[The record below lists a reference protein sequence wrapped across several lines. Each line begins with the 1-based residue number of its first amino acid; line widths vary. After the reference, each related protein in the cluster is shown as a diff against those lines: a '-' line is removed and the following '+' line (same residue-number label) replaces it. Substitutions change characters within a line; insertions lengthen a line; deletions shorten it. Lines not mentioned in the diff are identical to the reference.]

1 MDKRFAEAVG
11 RVHAAPGLVDH
22 TRAALRA
29 ARQARKRMARKVMAA
44 AASFVLALSAGGW
57 LWFTPVSAVSI
68 DAAQPVELK
77 INRFGRVVSVEGTD
91 GLLFSGCEEAVSRLL
106 DELPAD
112 ADGELYITV
121 TGGDETLA
129 ETVFACTAGRQGVYC
144 DAGSSEEISAA
155 EEAGLPL
162 GKYRM
167 LLALQA
173 LDPSVTAEEVAGLS
187 MKQLREWEASL
198 SGEADE
204 TDGQAEETDETD
216 GQAEETGSGKGPGYR
231 GGNGNGEGKQKG
243 KG

>member
-44 AASFVLALSAGGW
+44 AASFVLVVSAGGW
-57 LWFTPVSAVSI
+57 LWFTPVSAVSL

-77 INRFGRVVSVEGTD
+77 INRFGRIVSVEGTD
-91 GLLFSGCEEAVSRLL
+91 GLLFSGCEEVVSRLL

-129 ETVFACTAGRQGVYC
+129 ETVFDCAAGRQGVYC

-173 LDPSVTAEEVAGLS
+173 LDPSVTAKDVAGLN

-198 SGEADE
+198 SEG
-204 TDGQAEETDETD
+204 GQADHT
-216 GQAEETGSGKGPGYR
+216 EETGAGKGPGYN

>member
-44 AASFVLALSAGGW
+44 AASFVLVVSAGGW

-77 INRFGRVVSVEGTD
+77 INRFGRVVSAEGTD

-121 TGGDETLA
+121 TGEDETLA
-129 ETVFACTAGRQGVYC
+129 ETVFDCAAGRQGVYC

-173 LDPSVTAEEVAGLS
+173 LDPSVTAEDVAGLS

-198 SGEADE
+198 SEG
-204 TDGQAEETDETD
+204 GQADHT
-216 GQAEETGSGKGPGYR
+216 EETGAGKGPGYR

>member
-44 AASFVLALSAGGW
+44 AASFVLVVSAGGW

-77 INRFGRVVSVEGTD
+77 INRFGRVVSAEGTD

-106 DELPAD
+106 DELQAD

-129 ETVFACTAGRQGVYC
+129 ETVFDCAAGRQGVYC

-155 EEAGLPL
+155 EETGLPL

-173 LDPSVTAEEVAGLS
+173 IDPSVTAEEVAGLS

-198 SGEADE
+198 SEG
-204 TDGQAEETDETD
+204 GQADHT
-216 GQAEETGSGKGPGYR
+216 EETGAGKGPGYR

-243 KG
+243 NG

>member
-77 INRFGRVVSVEGTD
+77 INRFGRVVSAEGTD

-129 ETVFACTAGRQGVYC
+129 ETVFDCAAGRQGVYC

-198 SGEADE
+198 SEG
-204 TDGQAEETDETD
+204 GQADHT
-216 GQAEETGSGKGPGYR
+216 EETGAGKGPGYR

>member
-22 TRAALRA
+22 TRAALRT

-44 AASFVLALSAGGW
+44 AASFVLVVSAGGW

-77 INRFGRVVSVEGTD
+77 INRFGRVVSAEGTD

-198 SGEADE
+198 SEG
-204 TDGQAEETDETD
+204 GQADHT
-216 GQAEETGSGKGPGYR
+216 EETGAGKGPGYR

>member
-44 AASFVLALSAGGW
+44 AASFVLVVSAGGW

-77 INRFGRVVSVEGTD
+77 INRFGRIVSVEGTD
-91 GLLFSGCEEAVSRLL
+91 GLLFSGCEEVVSRLL

-129 ETVFACTAGRQGVYC
+129 ETVFDCAAGRQGVYC

-173 LDPSVTAEEVAGLS
+173 LDPSVTAKDVAGLN

-198 SGEADE
+198 SEG
-204 TDGQAEETDETD
+204 GQADHT
-216 GQAEETGSGKGPGYR
+216 EETGAGKGPGYN

>member
-44 AASFVLALSAGGW
+44 AASFVLVVSAGGW

-77 INRFGRVVSVEGTD
+77 INRFGRVVSAEGTD

-106 DELPAD
+106 DELQAD

-129 ETVFACTAGRQGVYC
+129 ETVFDCAAGRQGVYC

-173 LDPSVTAEEVAGLS
+173 IDPSVTAEDVAGLS

-198 SGEADE
+198 SEG
-204 TDGQAEETDETD
+204 GQADHT
-216 GQAEETGSGKGPGYR
+216 EETGAGKGPGYR

>member
-1 MDKRFAEAVG
+1 MDP
-11 RVHAAPGLVDH
+11 AA
-22 TRAALRA
+22 
-29 ARQARKRMARKVMAA
+29 
-44 AASFVLALSAGGW
+44 VLADNGLFYRRGG
-57 LWFTPVSAVSI
+57 
-68 DAAQPVELK
+68 
-77 INRFGRVVSVEGTD
+77 
-91 GLLFSGCEEAVSRLL
+91 
-106 DELPAD
+106 
-112 ADGELYITV
+112 ITV

-129 ETVFACTAGRQGVYC
+129 ETVFDCAAGRQGVYC

-173 LDPSVTAEEVAGLS
+173 LDPSVTAEEVAGRS

-204 TDGQAEETDETD
+204 TDGQAADAQ
-216 GQAEETGSGKGPGYR
+216 GAGSGKGPGYR
-231 GGNGNGEGKQKG
+231 GGNGNGAGKQKG

>member
-22 TRAALRA
+22 TRAALRT

-44 AASFVLALSAGGW
+44 AASFVLVVSAGGW

-77 INRFGRVVSVEGTD
+77 INRFGRVVSAEGTD

-129 ETVFACTAGRQGVYC
+129 ETVFDCAAGRQGVYC

-198 SGEADE
+198 SEG
-204 TDGQAEETDETD
+204 GQADHT
-216 GQAEETGSGKGPGYR
+216 EETGAGKGPGYN
-231 GGNGNGEGKQKG
+231 GGNGTGEGKQKG

>member
-44 AASFVLALSAGGW
+44 AASFVLVVSAGGW

-77 INRFGRVVSVEGTD
+77 INRFGRVVSAEGTD

-106 DELPAD
+106 DELQAD

-129 ETVFACTAGRQGVYC
+129 ETVSTARPDGR
-144 DAGSSEEISAA
+144 GSTATPAA
-155 EEAGLPL
+155 AKRFPPPKRRGS
-162 GKYRM
+162 
-167 LLALQA
+167 
-173 LDPSVTAEEVAGLS
+173 PSGNTGCC
-187 MKQLREWEASL
+187 SL
-198 SGEADE
+198 CRPS
-204 TDGQAEETDETD
+204 T
-216 GQAEETGSGKGPGYR
+216 R
-231 GGNGNGEGKQKG
+231 R
-243 KG
+243 

>member
-44 AASFVLALSAGGW
+44 AASFVLVVSAGGW

-77 INRFGRVVSVEGTD
+77 INLFGRVVSAEGTD

-106 DELPAD
+106 DELQAD

-129 ETVFACTAGRQGVYC
+129 ETVFDCAAGRQGVYC
-144 DAGSSEEISAA
+144 DAGSSEEIFAA

-173 LDPSVTAEEVAGLS
+173 LDPSMTAEDVAGLS

-198 SGEADE
+198 SEG
-204 TDGQAEETDETD
+204 GQADHT
-216 GQAEETGSGKGPGYR
+216 EETGAGKGPGYR

>member
-44 AASFVLALSAGGW
+44 AASFVLVVSAGGW

-77 INRFGRVVSVEGTD
+77 INRFGRVVSAEGTD
-91 GLLFSGCEEAVSRLL
+91 GLLFSSCEEAVSRLL
-106 DELPAD
+106 DELSAD

-129 ETVFACTAGRQGVYC
+129 ETVFDCAAGRQGVYC

-173 LDPSVTAEEVAGLS
+173 IDPSVTAEEVAGLS

-198 SGEADE
+198 SEG
-204 TDGQAEETDETD
+204 GQADHT
-216 GQAEETGSGKGPGYR
+216 EETGAGKGPGYR

>member
-1 MDKRFAEAVG
+1 MDKRFTEAVG

-44 AASFVLALSAGGW
+44 AASFVLVVSAGGW

-77 INRFGRVVSVEGTD
+77 INRFGRVVSAEGTD

-129 ETVFACTAGRQGVYC
+129 ETVFDCAAGRQGVYC

-173 LDPSVTAEEVAGLS
+173 IDPSVTAEEVAGLS

-198 SGEADE
+198 SEG
-204 TDGQAEETDETD
+204 GQADHT
-216 GQAEETGSGKGPGYR
+216 EETGAGKGPGYR

>member
-44 AASFVLALSAGGW
+44 AASFVLVVSAGGW

-77 INRFGRVVSVEGTD
+77 INRFGRVVSAEGTD

-106 DELPAD
+106 DELQAD

-173 LDPSVTAEEVAGLS
+173 LDPSVTAKDVAGLN

-198 SGEADE
+198 SEG
-204 TDGQAEETDETD
+204 GQADHT
-216 GQAEETGSGKGPGYR
+216 EETGAGKGPGYN

>member
-44 AASFVLALSAGGW
+44 AASFVLVVSAGGW

-77 INRFGRVVSVEGTD
+77 INRFGRVVSAEGTD

-106 DELPAD
+106 DELQAD

-129 ETVFACTAGRQGVYC
+129 ETVFDCAAGRQGVYC

-155 EEAGLPL
+155 EETGLPL

-173 LDPSVTAEEVAGLS
+173 IDPSVTAEEVAGLS

-198 SGEADE
+198 SEG
-204 TDGQAEETDETD
+204 GQADHT
-216 GQAEETGSGKGPGYR
+216 EETGAGKGPGYR

>member
-1 MDKRFAEAVG
+1 MDKRFAEAVD
-11 RVHAAPGLVDH
+11 RVHAAPGLVEH

-44 AASFVLALSAGGW
+44 TASFVLVVSAGGW

-77 INRFGRVVSVEGTD
+77 INRFGRVVSAEGTD

-144 DAGSSEEISAA
+144 DAGSSEEAAAA

-173 LDPSVTAEEVAGLS
+173 LDPSVTAEDVAGLN

-198 SGEADE
+198 SEG
-204 TDGQAEETDETD
+204 GQADHT
-216 GQAEETGSGKGPGYR
+216 EETGAGKGPGYN

>member
-44 AASFVLALSAGGW
+44 AASFVLVVSAGGW

-77 INRFGRVVSVEGTD
+77 INRFGRVVSAEGTD

-106 DELPAD
+106 DELQAD

-121 TGGDETLA
+121 TGGDETLT
-129 ETVFACTAGRQGVYC
+129 ETVFDCAAGRQGVYC

-198 SGEADE
+198 SEG
-204 TDGQAEETDETD
+204 GQADHT
-216 GQAEETGSGKGPGYR
+216 EETGAGKGPGYR

>member
-44 AASFVLALSAGGW
+44 AASFVLVVSAGGW

-77 INRFGRVVSVEGTD
+77 INRFGRVVSAEGTD

-106 DELPAD
+106 DELQAD

-129 ETVFACTAGRQGVYC
+129 ETVFDCAAGRQGVYC
-144 DAGSSEEISAA
+144 DAGSGEEAAAA

-173 LDPSVTAEEVAGLS
+173 LDPSVTAEDVAGLN

-198 SGEADE
+198 SEG
-204 TDGQAEETDETD
+204 GQADHT
-216 GQAEETGSGKGPGYR
+216 EETGAGKGPGYN

>member
-1 MDKRFAEAVG
+1 MDKRFAEAVD
-11 RVHAAPGLVDH
+11 RVHAAPGLVEH
-22 TRAALRA
+22 TRAALRT

-44 AASFVLALSAGGW
+44 AASFVLVVSAGGW

-77 INRFGRVVSVEGTD
+77 INRFGRVVSAEGTD

-173 LDPSVTAEEVAGLS
+173 IDPSVTAEEVAGLS

-198 SGEADE
+198 SEG
-204 TDGQAEETDETD
+204 GQADHT
-216 GQAEETGSGKGPGYR
+216 EETGAGKGPGYH

>member
-22 TRAALRA
+22 TRAALRT

-44 AASFVLALSAGGW
+44 AASFVLVVSAGGW

-129 ETVFACTAGRQGVYC
+129 ETVFDCAAGRQGVYC

-173 LDPSVTAEEVAGLS
+173 IDPSVTAEEVAGLS

-198 SGEADE
+198 SEG
-204 TDGQAEETDETD
+204 GQADHT
-216 GQAEETGSGKGPGYR
+216 EETGAGKGPGYR

>member
-44 AASFVLALSAGGW
+44 AASFVLVVSAGGW

-77 INRFGRVVSVEGTD
+77 INRFGRVVSAEGTD

-106 DELPAD
+106 DELSAD
-112 ADGELYITV
+112 EDGELYITV

-129 ETVFACTAGRQGVYC
+129 ETVFDCAAGRQGVYC

-173 LDPSVTAEEVAGLS
+173 LDPSVTAEEVAGRS

-198 SGEADE
+198 SEG
-204 TDGQAEETDETD
+204 GQADHT
-216 GQAEETGSGKGPGYR
+216 EETGAGKGPGYR

>member
-44 AASFVLALSAGGW
+44 AASFVLVVSAGGW

-77 INRFGRVVSVEGTD
+77 INRFGRVVSAEGTD

-112 ADGELYITV
+112 EDGELYITV

-129 ETVFACTAGRQGVYC
+129 ETVFDCAAGRQGVYC

-173 LDPSVTAEEVAGLS
+173 LDPSVTAKDVAGLN

-198 SGEADE
+198 SEG
-204 TDGQAEETDETD
+204 GQADHT
-216 GQAEETGSGKGPGYR
+216 EETGAGKGPGYN

>member
-44 AASFVLALSAGGW
+44 AASFVLVVSAGGW
-57 LWFTPVSAVSI
+57 LWFMPVSAVSI

-77 INRFGRVVSVEGTD
+77 INRFGRVVSAEGTD
-91 GLLFSGCEEAVSRLL
+91 GLLFSSCEEAVSRLL
-106 DELPAD
+106 DELQAD

-173 LDPSVTAEEVAGLS
+173 IDPSVTAEDVAGLS

-198 SGEADE
+198 PGEADE
-204 TDGQAEETDETD
+204 TDGR
-216 GQAEETGSGKGPGYR
+216 AEETGSGKGPGYH
-231 GGNGNGEGKQKG
+231 GGNGNGAGKQKG

>member
-44 AASFVLALSAGGW
+44 AASFVLVVSAGGW

-77 INRFGRVVSVEGTD
+77 INRFGRVVWVEGTD

-106 DELPAD
+106 DELQAD
-112 ADGELYITV
+112 TDGELYITV
-121 TGGDETLA
+121 TGEDETLA
-129 ETVFACTAGRQGVYC
+129 ETVFDCAAGRQGVYC

-173 LDPSVTAEEVAGLS
+173 IDPSVTAEEVAGLS

-198 SGEADE
+198 SEG
-204 TDGQAEETDETD
+204 GQAEHT
-216 GQAEETGSGKGPGYR
+216 EETGAGKGPGYR

>member
-44 AASFVLALSAGGW
+44 AASFVLVVSAGGW

-77 INRFGRVVSVEGTD
+77 INRFGRVVSAEGTD

-106 DELPAD
+106 DELQAD

-121 TGGDETLA
+121 PGEDETLA

-173 LDPSVTAEEVAGLS
+173 LDPSMTAEDVAGLS

-198 SGEADE
+198 PGEA
-204 TDGQAEETDETD
+204 DETD

>member
-1 MDKRFAEAVG
+1 MDKRFAEAVD
-11 RVHAAPGLVDH
+11 RVHAAPGLVEH

-44 AASFVLALSAGGW
+44 AASFVLVVSAGGW

-106 DELPAD
+106 DELQAD

-129 ETVFACTAGRQGVYC
+129 ETVFDCAAGRQGVYC

-173 LDPSVTAEEVAGLS
+173 IDPSVTAEEVAGLS

-198 SGEADE
+198 SEG
-204 TDGQAEETDETD
+204 GQADHT
-216 GQAEETGSGKGPGYR
+216 EETGAGKGPGYR

>member
-11 RVHAAPGLVDH
+11 RVHAAPGLVEH

-44 AASFVLALSAGGW
+44 AASFVLVVSAGGW

-77 INRFGRVVSVEGTD
+77 INRFGRIVSVEGTD

-106 DELPAD
+106 DELSAD

-173 LDPSVTAEEVAGLS
+173 LDPSVTAEEVAGRS

-198 SGEADE
+198 LGEADE
-204 TDGQAEETDETD
+204 TDGR
-216 GQAEETGSGKGPGYR
+216 AEETGSGKGPGYH

>member
-44 AASFVLALSAGGW
+44 AASFVLVVSAGGW

-77 INRFGRVVSVEGTD
+77 INRFGRVVSAEGTD

-106 DELPAD
+106 DELQAD

-129 ETVFACTAGRQGVYC
+129 ETVFDCAAGRQGVYC

-198 SGEADE
+198 SEG
-204 TDGQAEETDETD
+204 GQADHT
-216 GQAEETGSGKGPGYR
+216 EETGAGKGPGYR

>member
-22 TRAALRA
+22 TRAALRT

-44 AASFVLALSAGGW
+44 AASFVLVVSAGGW

-77 INRFGRVVSVEGTD
+77 INRFGRVVSAEGTD

-106 DELPAD
+106 DELQAD

-129 ETVFACTAGRQGVYC
+129 ETVFDCAAGRQGVYC

-198 SGEADE
+198 SEG
-204 TDGQAEETDETD
+204 GQADHT
-216 GQAEETGSGKGPGYR
+216 EETGAGKGPGYR

>member
-1 MDKRFAEAVG
+1 M
-11 RVHAAPGLVDH
+11 
-22 TRAALRA
+22 
-29 ARQARKRMARKVMAA
+29 
-44 AASFVLALSAGGW
+44 SA
-57 LWFTPVSAVSI
+57 
-68 DAAQPVELK
+68 
-77 INRFGRVVSVEGTD
+77 EGTD

-106 DELPAD
+106 DELQAD

-129 ETVFACTAGRQGVYC
+129 ETVFDCAAGRQGVYC

-173 LDPSVTAEEVAGLS
+173 IDPSVTAEEVAGLS

-198 SGEADE
+198 SEG
-204 TDGQAEETDETD
+204 GQADHT
-216 GQAEETGSGKGPGYR
+216 EETGAGKGPGYR

>member
-29 ARQARKRMARKVMAA
+29 ARQARKRMARKVMAV

-77 INRFGRVVSVEGTD
+77 INRFGRVVSAEGTD

-106 DELPAD
+106 DELQAD

-129 ETVFACTAGRQGVYC
+129 ETVFDCAAGRQGVYC

-173 LDPSVTAEEVAGLS
+173 IDPSVTAEEVAGLS

-198 SGEADE
+198 SEG
-204 TDGQAEETDETD
+204 GQADHT
-216 GQAEETGSGKGPGYR
+216 EETGAGKGPGYR

>member
-44 AASFVLALSAGGW
+44 AASFVLVVSAGGW

-77 INRFGRVVSVEGTD
+77 INRFGRVVSAEGTD

-106 DELPAD
+106 DELQAD

-129 ETVFACTAGRQGVYC
+129 ETVFDCAAGRQGVYC

-173 LDPSVTAEEVAGLS
+173 LDPSVTAEDVAGLN

-198 SGEADE
+198 SEG
-204 TDGQAEETDETD
+204 GQADHT
-216 GQAEETGSGKGPGYR
+216 EETGAGKGPGYN

>member
-1 MDKRFAEAVG
+1 MDKRFAEAVD
-11 RVHAAPGLVDH
+11 RVHAAPGLVEH
-22 TRAALRA
+22 TRAALRT

-57 LWFTPVSAVSI
+57 LWFTPVSAVSV

-77 INRFGRVVSVEGTD
+77 INRFGRVVSAEGTD
-91 GLLFSGCEEAVSRLL
+91 GLVFSGCEEAVSRLL

-173 LDPSVTAEEVAGLS
+173 LDPSVTAEEVAGRS

-198 SGEADE
+198 SGEA
-204 TDGQAEETDETD
+204 DETD

>member
-77 INRFGRVVSVEGTD
+77 INRFGRVVSAEGTD

-129 ETVFACTAGRQGVYC
+129 ETVFDCAAGRQGVYC

-173 LDPSVTAEEVAGLS
+173 IDPSVTAEEVAGLS

-198 SGEADE
+198 SEG
-204 TDGQAEETDETD
+204 GQADHT
-216 GQAEETGSGKGPGYR
+216 EETGAGKGPGYR

>member
-77 INRFGRVVSVEGTD
+77 INRFGRVVSAEGTD

-106 DELPAD
+106 DELQAD

-129 ETVFACTAGRQGVYC
+129 ETVFDCAAGRQGVYC

-173 LDPSVTAEEVAGLS
+173 LDPSVTAEDVAGLS

-198 SGEADE
+198 SEG
-204 TDGQAEETDETD
+204 GQADHT
-216 GQAEETGSGKGPGYR
+216 EETGAGKGPGYN

>member
-44 AASFVLALSAGGW
+44 AASFVLVVSAGGW

-77 INRFGRVVSVEGTD
+77 INRFGRVVSAEGTD

-129 ETVFACTAGRQGVYC
+129 ETVFDCAAGRQGVYC

-187 MKQLREWEASL
+187 MKQLREWEVSL
-198 SGEADE
+198 SEG
-204 TDGQAEETDETD
+204 GQADHT
-216 GQAEETGSGKGPGYR
+216 EETGAGKGPGYR

>member
-44 AASFVLALSAGGW
+44 AASFVLVVSAGGW

-77 INRFGRVVSVEGTD
+77 INRFGRVVSAEGTD

-129 ETVFACTAGRQGVYC
+129 ETVFDCAAGRQGVYC

-173 LDPSVTAEEVAGLS
+173 LDPSVTAKDVAGLN

-198 SGEADE
+198 SEG
-204 TDGQAEETDETD
+204 GQADHT
-216 GQAEETGSGKGPGYR
+216 EETGAGKGPGYN